1 MKFSLLNYRELNE
14 CRRTIENIDL
24 DNIQS
29 SDIDAIYKIA
39 FHYLT
44 TYHYCGRQKRHLTKA
59 KQYFELPYVLNNDY
73 LHITSLNI
81 YKTPKPELFTGSCL
95 FLLGTVLRALC
106 ICETKIFPILQM
118 RELTLE
124 ILL

>member
-44 TYHYCGRQKRHLTKA
+44 TYHYCSRQKRYLTKA
-59 KQYFELPYVLNNDY
+59 NVPPSAIRV
-73 LHITSLNI
+73 S
-81 YKTPKPELFTGSCL
+81 
-95 FLLGTVLRALC
+95 
-106 ICETKIFPILQM
+106 
-118 RELTLE
+118 
-124 ILL
+124 